1 MFLFSSRNRA
11 SIWLWTSMTRSIVP
25 PTLLYMTS
33 ANLKSCLKVPC
44 CSQISH
50 HVITCLF
57 SLGPLRNRGSYRQ
70 SVKDPMCSDG
80 LDSWFASLPLFG
92 EVSEKNWERLD
103 LDYDMEVGRL
113 EQPKKTGKI
122 VWCLLFLCHHVFV
135 KQKNAL
141 TTPASETCQ
150 TVFSWRQAQEIW
162 WWYPLCVQQLY
173 IVLRSFLWA
182 TCADGCLGDG
192 WPKGVWIVPMDCHN
206 GRAVDKSDN
215 LWITFL
221 VAMGYSLYIEL
232 DSSSQESR
240 MIQQLVLPVVL
251 MKMVPK
257 VLRHTH
263 TQAKRRTHKYGKY
276 IYILYTVYIYIIYV
290 HKSWV

>member
-1 MFLFSSRNRA
+1 
-11 SIWLWTSMTRSIVP
+11 
-25 PTLLYMTS
+25 
-33 ANLKSCLKVPC
+33 
-44 CSQISH
+44 
-50 HVITCLF
+50 
-57 SLGPLRNRGSYRQ
+57 
-70 SVKDPMCSDG
+70 
-80 LDSWFASLPLFG
+80 
-92 EVSEKNWERLD
+92 
-103 LDYDMEVGRL
+103 
-113 EQPKKTGKI
+113 
-122 VWCLLFLCHHVFV
+122 
-135 KQKNAL
+135 
-141 TTPASETCQ
+141 
-150 TVFSWRQAQEIW
+150 
-162 WWYPLCVQQLY
+162 
-173 IVLRSFLWA
+173 
-182 TCADGCLGDG
+182 
-192 WPKGVWIVPMDCHN
+192 MDCHN

-290 HKSWV
+290 HKS